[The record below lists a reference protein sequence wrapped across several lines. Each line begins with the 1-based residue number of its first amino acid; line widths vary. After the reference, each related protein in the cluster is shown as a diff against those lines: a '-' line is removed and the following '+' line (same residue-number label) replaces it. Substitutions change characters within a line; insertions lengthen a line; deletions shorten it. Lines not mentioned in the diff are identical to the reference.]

1 MHCET
6 ASWCA
11 AMSDRAG
18 LPATSA
24 PSLPR
29 HCVAW
34 STFVPDLRADLSGR
48 GKDLARDLNQAVRFG
63 HLAGTDVLALAARRG
78 ADQQDAGWDGC
89 VVMPLLRALYN
100 VASRDPIDGE
110 IIVRVGERHRKR
122 GPRTASKSVGETP
135 LVKLRVRRTFTW
147 IRRLFGRSNPC
158 INRVNGADVLE
169 RRWIELPLRIVCGGS
184 GPAGTG
190 RLRRRKPGLD
200 RG

>member
-1 MHCET
+1 MPGGTVVSSCR
-6 ASWCA
+6 SCA
-11 AMSDRAG
+11 
-18 LPATSA
+18 
-24 PSLPR
+24 
-29 HCVAW
+29 
-34 STFVPDLRADLSGR
+34 
-48 GKDLARDLNQAVRFG
+48 RF
-63 HLAGTDVLALAARRG
+63 
-78 ADQQDAGWDGC
+78 
-89 VVMPLLRALYN
+89 YN